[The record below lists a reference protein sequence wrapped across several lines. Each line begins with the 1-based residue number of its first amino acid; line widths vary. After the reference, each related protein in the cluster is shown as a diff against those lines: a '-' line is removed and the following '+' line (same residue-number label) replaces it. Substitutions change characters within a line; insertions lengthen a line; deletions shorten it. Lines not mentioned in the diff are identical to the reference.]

1 VKHSRPRRPS
11 SPDPKDFARTVRHEL
26 TVSLSG
32 LGYAP
37 DTPEFWDRIERFAA
51 ALATWGSRINLTAEP
66 HNPAATV
73 FHLTDSLAPAFLAG
87 RRGGERLVGA
97 FDAERRIL
105 DLGSGAGFPALVLAA
120 ATPARFTLVEARR
133 KRASFLAVAASEMRL
148 DNVTIEPLRASG
160 GEHHGEVDLVLSR
173 GVGTAA
179 GFHRLASGAL
189 GTGGLAVLYANAG
202 QRIGAAEA
210 AACGLSDYL
219 EICYELRRGPDTVA
233 RKLATW
239 RRL

>member
-1 VKHSRPRRPS
+1 VKHSRLRRPP
-11 SPDPKDFARTVRHEL
+11 SPDPQDFARTVRRDL
-26 TVSLSG
+26 AASLSG
-32 LGYAP
+32 LGY
-37 DTPEFWDRIERFAA
+37 TPATSEFWDRIERFAA

-66 HNPAATV
+66 HNPAAIV
-73 FHLTDSLAPAFLAG
+73 FHLTDSLAPAFLAQ
-87 RRGGERLVGA
+87 RPGGERLAGA
-97 FDAERRIL
+97 FNSERRIL

-120 ATPARFTLVEARR
+120 AMPARFTLVEARR
-133 KRASFLAVAASEMRL
+133 KRASFLTVAANEMRL

-160 GEHHGEVDLVLSR
+160 AEHREEFDLVLSR

-179 GFHRLASGAL
+179 GFHRLASAVL
-189 GTGGLAVLYANAG
+189 KPGGLAVLYANAG

-210 AACGLSDYL
+210 TACGLADYL
-219 EICYELRRGPDTVA
+219 EIRYELSRGQDMVA